1 MSIAD
6 LHNDNGQSSVRA
18 VAVRGY
24 VAPSPGAMLRV
35 ILPTFSTQRYFEV
48 PEPQWTSAG
57 GAPQTGDECLV
68 VFDDEGD
75 AWAIIGGT
83 GGGGSAQFPPGGTA
97 GEVLTYVGPTDTDVD
112 WTAGTPGPAGPSGPQ
127 GATGP
132 QGTTGTTGATGPT
145 GPQGTQGVKGDT
157 GLTGPTGPQGVK
169 GDTGL
174 TGPTGPTGPTGATG
188 AASTVPGP
196 TGPTG
201 AQGPKGDIGLT
212 GPTGSTGPQGPIGLT
227 GPTGPQ
233 GATGPSGPAVPV
245 YEQATDPGSVAVGSV
260 WVKTDELMPIAQAP
274 PYTWSQVGSP

>member
-1 MSIAD
+1 VSIAD
-6 LHNDNGQSSVRA
+6 LHNDTGQTSVRA

-112 WTAGTPGPAGPSGPQ
+112 WTPGTPGPAGPSGPQ

-157 GLTGPTGPQGVK
+157 GLTGSTGPQGVK

-174 TGPTGPTGPTGATG
+174 TGPAGPTGPT
-188 AASTVPGP
+188 
-196 TGPTG
+196 
-201 AQGPKGDIGLT
+201 
-212 GPTGSTGPQGPIGLT
+212 
-227 GPTGPQ
+227 